1 MALNW
6 CPQSMKATDPSIAG
20 DENPVSDNISFE
32 ELIAQR
38 TGKAAARTEPSE
50 QSTEELESSD
60 EESEES
66 DEHASQEDDAGYDEE
81 GSEEEREDGQ
91 DGLQEVDLLN
101 LSPEQIQELAKSAKS
116 RLLDDLGK
124 TRKENRQIKEE
135 IAQLKE
141 QLQGQGQKTVKEIP
155 DSDNPFRELSSP
167 DEIKAKYDE
176 MERTLETTDAL
187 LEEYEDYGP
196 DDLITVGSQEFSKRD
211 IRKAN
216 RNAREAI
223 TKYLPARHQQ
233 LAKVAQYEVLAQQ
246 YSEAARKEVPEI
258 EDAESEVG
266 KNFQSLLA
274 DPLVGRVRKE
284 IPELGMQIE
293 YLLAHAARSIF
304 GKKSKP
310 IQTGAGT
317 KMKVEPPAS
326 PVGSGAARSGKN
338 PKGKVQ
344 DAFNRFEKSGA
355 VEDWVAARIAK
366 LR

>member
-1 MALNW
+1 
-6 CPQSMKATDPSIAG
+6 MKATDPSIAG
-20 DENPVSDNISFE
+20 DENPVSDNLSFE

-38 TGKAAARTEPSE
+38 TGKASARLEPTDA
-50 QSTEELESSD
+50 QP

-66 DEHASQEDDAGYDEE
+66 EE
-81 GSEEEREDGQ
+81 EADPASEESEEYGEDYEETEGEAEAEEDGEEQ
-91 DGLQEVDLLN
+91 VDLLN
-101 LSPEQIQELAKSAKS
+101 LTPEQLQELAKTAKS

-135 IAQLKE
+135 LAQLKE
-141 QLQGQGQKTVKEIP
+141 QLSSPQKPAREIPQEENPFGKLDSFDAVKE
-155 DSDNPFRELSSP
+155 
-167 DEIKAKYDE
+167 KYLE
-176 MERTLETTDAL
+176 MEQTLETTDAL

-196 DDLITVGSQEFSKRD
+196 DDLITVGSQEFTKKQ

-223 TKYLPARHQQ
+223 TKYLPAQQQQ
-233 LAKVAQYEVLAQQ
+233 LAKVAQYEQLAQQ
-246 YSEAARKEVPEI
+246 YSQAARKEVPEV
-258 EDAESEVG
+258 EDTESEIG

-274 DPLVGRVRKE
+274 DPLVGRVRRE

-293 YLLAHAARSIF
+293 YLLAHAVRSIY
-304 GKKSKP
+304 GKKSKS

-317 KMKVEPPAS
+317 KLKAEPPAS

-338 PKGKVQ
+338 PKAKVQ
-344 DAFNRFEKSGA
+344 DAFNRFEKSGN

-366 LR
+366 LK

>member
-1 MALNW
+1 
-6 CPQSMKATDPSIAG
+6 MKSTDPSIAG
-20 DENPVSDNISFE
+20 DENPVSDSISFE

-38 TGKAAARTEPSE
+38 TARASARNAESE
-50 QSTEELESSD
+50 ATTEEPETSD
-60 EESEES
+60 EEVQDDDEEGY
-66 DEHASQEDDAGYDEE
+66 ASQEDDARDDEE
-81 GSEEEREDGQ
+81 GSEEVREDEQ
-91 DGLQEVDLLN
+91 DGLQVDLLN

-135 IAQLKE
+135 LAQLRE
-141 QLQGQGQKTVKEIP
+141 QVQGTNQKAVKEIP
-155 DSDNPFRELSSP
+155 DSDNPFRDLSSA

-223 TKYLPARHQQ
+223 TKYLPSRHQQ
-233 LAKVAQYEVLAQQ
+233 LAKVAQYEVMAQQ

-258 EDAESEVG
+258 EDTESEVG
-266 KNFQSLLA
+266 KNYSSLLQ
-274 DPLVGRVRKE
+274 DPLVGRLRKE

-293 YLLAHAARSIF
+293 YILAHAARSIF
-304 GKKSKP
+304 GRKSKSIP
-310 IQTGAGT
+310 TGAGT
-317 KMKVEPPAS
+317 KMKVEPPSS

>member
-1 MALNW
+1 
-6 CPQSMKATDPSIAG
+6 MKATDPSIAG
-20 DENPVSDNISFE
+20 DENPVSDSISFE

-38 TGKAAARTEPSE
+38 TARASAQNAESE
-50 QSTEELESSD
+50 ATTEESETSD
-60 EESEES
+60 EEVQDDDEEGY
-66 DEHASQEDDAGYDEE
+66 ASQEDDAGYDAEDSEE
-81 GSEEEREDGQ
+81 GREDEQ
-91 DGLQEVDLLN
+91 DGLQVDLLS

-135 IAQLKE
+135 LAQLRE
-141 QLQGQGQKTVKEIP
+141 QVQGTNQKPVKEIP
-155 DSDNPFRELSSP
+155 DSDNPFRDLSSA
-167 DEIKAKYDE
+167 DEIKAKYEE

-216 RNAREAI
+216 RNARESI
-223 TKYLPARHQQ
+223 TKYLPSRHQQ
-233 LAKVAQYEVLAQQ
+233 LAKVAQYEAMAQQ

-266 KNFQSLLA
+266 KNYSNLLQ
-274 DPLVGRVRKE
+274 DPLVGRLRKE

-293 YLLAHAARSIF
+293 YILAHAARSIF
-304 GKKSKP
+304 GKKAKP
-310 IQTGAGT
+310 IQNGAGT
-317 KMKVEPPAS
+317 KMKVEPPSS
-326 PVGSGAARSGKN
+326 PVGSGAARSAKN
-338 PKGKVQ
+338 PKAKVQ
-344 DAFNRFEKSGA
+344 DARSKFEKSGA